1 MIRSKLLPLALAVS
15 VVAPTVATTAA
26 QAAVWTPQANQA
38 FKEGIRDVARLEGAG
53 TKAINI
59 KITCKA
65 VARVNDKGACVGSFE
80 LTKNGK
86 TAHYVLTKKA
96 RTFRI
101 SPGAIE
107 YRVAS
112 KATKKVKGLPGLTRA
127 LRRLLAVTELR
138 RPGNRLARRGPGRP
152 APNHAWAWLLPR
164 HHRTHAR

>member
-15 VVAPTVATTAA
+15 VVAPTVASTAA
-26 QAAVWTPQANQA
+26 RAAVKNPQANQA
-38 FKEGIRDVARLEGAG
+38 FKKGIRDVARLEGGGA
-53 TKAINI
+53 KATNI
-59 KITCKA
+59 KISCKP
-65 VARVNDKGACVGSFE
+65 VPDVNDKGACVGSFD

-112 KATKKVKGLPGLTRA
+112 KAIKKVKGLPGQTD
-127 LRRLLAVTELR
+127 LAGFLQ
-138 RPGNRLARRGPGRP
+138 
-152 APNHAWAWLLPR
+152 
-164 HHRTHAR
+164 

>member
-26 QAAVWTPQANQA
+26 QAAVKNPQANQA
-38 FKEGIRDVARLEGAG
+38 FKKGIRDVARLEGGG

-59 KITCKA
+59 KISCKP
-65 VARVNDKGACVGSFE
+65 VAHVNDKGACIGSFE

-107 YRVAS
+107 YRVS
-112 KATKKVKGLPGLTRA
+112 SQATKKVDGLPGSTD
-127 LRRLLAVTELR
+127 LLGFLQ
-138 RPGNRLARRGPGRP
+138 
-152 APNHAWAWLLPR
+152 
-164 HHRTHAR
+164 